1 MVRYN
6 HPVSA
11 DWLVVFVFEVGE
23 QRLVG
28 RLQKSFPE
36 DSLEL
41 FARNVLWMI
50 GKVKKD
56 RFDKKVRFGGDVAV
70 SALEGVLEIG
80 KIVKR
85 LKPLACRRRKRE

>member
-11 DWLVVFVFEVGE
+11 DWLVVAVFEVGE

-36 DSLEL
+36 DPLEL
-41 FARNVLWMI
+41 FAGNVSWMV
-50 GKVKKD
+50 GEVEKD
-56 RFDKKVRFGGDVAV
+56 RFDKKVRLSGDIAV
-70 SALEGVLEIG
+70 SALEGILENW
-80 KIVKR
+80 
-85 LKPLACRRRKRE
+85 